1 MDQTLTFSQ
10 NCISLVAASEGF
22 VPHPYVDP
30 ASGGEPIT
38 IGYGSTH
45 YCDGTKVTM
54 ADPAITEEVGRATL
68 LCYLNA
74 HCLPCCLQH
83 VTSGINQNQ
92 LDALGDFIYNL
103 GCGNFT
109 SSTLLKKIN
118 ADPSDTSITDEFLK
132 WDRAAGKEMEGLKAR
147 RQKEADLYFS

>member
-1 MDQTLTFSQ
+1 MDNSMTFSDS
-10 NCISLVAASEGF
+10 CVDLATASEGF
-22 VPHPYVDP
+22 VAHPYVDP

-54 ADPAITEEVGRATL
+54 QDANISQDDARAAL

-74 HCLPCCLQH
+74 HALPCLQKN
-83 VTSGINQNQ
+83 VTSDINQNQ

-103 GCGNFT
+103 GCGNFQ
-109 SSTLLKKIN
+109 SSTLLKKVN
-118 ADPSDTSITDEFLK
+118 ADPSDPTIADEFAK
-132 WDRAAGKEMEGLKAR
+132 WNKAGGKVMNGLTIR
-147 RQKEADLYFS
+147 RQKESDLYFS